1 MVYCGRPSTSCN
13 NCRAKKRRCDKAHP
27 ECGQCRR
34 MGQKCPGYRDPS
46 SLIFR
51 DESSQVID
59 KARSR
64 LNKRSASASQQSSQP
79 ASAQR
84 SPPTSHPSRAP
95 RSQPSPHH
103 FPPQRMSPVEDML
116 GDMGEAMFASNSFN
130 FDLLGF
136 NTPFNTDGG
145 LFTLSTDSSDAMMTG
160 TDPASASA
168 IHSGAVSAVDVPR
181 DYPSHRSPTGMELA
195 STAASPNGSSH
206 EGSIQR
212 PLSLPLDMI
221 GLDFFLTHY
230 VVHQSGPSTGF
241 LDYVVTIL
249 AREEG
254 HELLEGAVLAVGFSG
269 LARTTKQTDLMCRS
283 IMMYTHT
290 MERVNRALA
299 DPVAA
304 RRDST
309 IVTVLVLALYE
320 FSKASLDG
328 WKQHIDGAV
337 SLLNVRGKSQ
347 FATTTGLQIFKDV
360 FTQLLT
366 NCLRI
371 GVPMPSSLRML
382 RTEASKAFSVSDPY
396 WIGASAMVELLD
408 LYHQISPGG
417 YTYINHNPNTPVP
430 NNSSS
435 MPALSSNSSKNAAP
449 NLTIEELERF
459 LSQAL
464 DIDYRLESSFAE
476 CPPEWCY
483 AVMPNPPAPTLDT
496 TRFHGEVHH
505 LYHDVYIANVW
516 NRMRTCRIL
525 ANHAI
530 GYLLLRGANIDP
542 NWFFSNN
549 YVDRLQGVSKTMAHI
564 RADLLAAVPQLMGY
578 VTSPAQQQ
586 VQHEQQ
592 MYRPRG
598 MTPVATSDSGID
610 VGDATSPPYS
620 PTSVFGSSEPVSGYT
635 GSAAGCYFA
644 TWVLLTV
651 GCMHS
656 LTDETR
662 AWTVTQLRRIST
674 QAGFTQA
681 DDFAKFVEHHNL
693 RPPLK

>member
-1 MVYCGRPSTSCN
+1 
-13 NCRAKKRRCDKAHP
+13 
-27 ECGQCRR
+27 

-64 LNKRSASASQQSSQP
+64 INKRAGSASQQASSQSS
-79 ASAQR
+79 SAQR
-84 SPPTSHPSRAP
+84 SPVPHPANPP
-95 RSQPSPHH
+95 RSQPSPHQ
-103 FPPQRMSPVEDML
+103 FPPQKMSSVEDML
-116 GDMGEAMFASNSFN
+116 GDMGDGMFANNSFN

-136 NTPFNTDGG
+136 NTPFNTDSG
-145 LFTLSTDSSDAMMTG
+145 LFSLSTDSSDAMMTG
-160 TDPASASA
+160 TESTSASA
-168 IHSGAVSAVDVPR
+168 INSGAASAVDVPR
-181 DYPSHRSPTGMELA
+181 DGTGRGSSAGMDLA
-195 STAASPNGSSH
+195 TTAASPGGSSH
-206 EGSIQR
+206 DGSIHR

-254 HELLEGAVLAVGFSG
+254 HELLEGAVLAVGFAG

-283 IMMYTHT
+283 IMMYTRT

-337 SLLNVRGKSQ
+337 SLLNVRGKAQ
-347 FATTTGLQIFKDV
+347 FTTATGLQIFKDV

-371 GVPMPSSLRML
+371 GIPMPSSLRML
-382 RTEASKAFSVSDPY
+382 KTEASKAFSVSDPY
-396 WIGASAMVELLD
+396 WIAASSMVELLD

-417 YTYINHNPNTPVP
+417 YTFINHDPNAPIP
-430 NNSSS
+430 NAPSSAPASSANSSS
-435 MPALSSNSSKNAAP
+435 NKKAPP
-449 NLTIEELERF
+449 NLSIEDLERY

-464 DIDYRLESSFAE
+464 DIDYRLESRFAE
-476 CPPEWCY
+476 CGPEWCY
-483 AVMPNPPAPTLDT
+483 AVMQNPPPASLDT
-496 TRFHGEVHH
+496 SRFHGDVHH
-505 LYHDVYIANVW
+505 LYHDVYVANVW

-530 GYLLLRGANIDP
+530 GYLLLRGANINP

-549 YVDRLQGVSKTMAHI
+549 YVDRLQGVSKTMASI

-592 MYRPRG
+592 MYRPKG

-610 VGDATSPPYS
+610 VGDSTSPPYS
-620 PTSVFGSSEPVSGYT
+620 PTSIFGSSEPVSGYT

-662 AWTVTQLRRIST
+662 AWTVMQLKRIST

-681 DDFAKFVEHHNL
+681 EDFAKFIEHHNL

>member
-1 MVYCGRPSTSCN
+1 
-13 NCRAKKRRCDKAHP
+13 
-27 ECGQCRR
+27 

-64 LNKRSASASQQSSQP
+64 INKRSAPTSQQTSQP
-79 ASAQR
+79 SSAQR
-84 SPPTSHPSRAP
+84 SPVPHPATAP
-95 RSQPSPHH
+95 RSQPSPHQ
-103 FPPQRMSPVEDML
+103 FPPQKMSSVEDML
-116 GDMGEAMFASNSFN
+116 GDMGDGMFANNSFN

-145 LFTLSTDSSDAMMTG
+145 LFSLATDNSDAIMTG
-160 TDPASASA
+160 TDSTSASA
-168 IHSGAVSAVDVPR
+168 INSGAASAVDVPR
-181 DYPSHRSPTGMELA
+181 DTVGRSSSAGMELA
-195 STAASPNGSSH
+195 PTAASPGGSSQD
-206 EGSIQR
+206 GSIQR

-230 VVHQSGPSTGF
+230 VVHQSGPSSGF

-254 HELLEGAVLAVGFSG
+254 HELLEGAVLAVGFAG

-283 IMMYTHT
+283 IMMYTRT

-337 SLLNVRGKSQ
+337 SLLNVRGKAQ
-347 FATTTGLQIFKDV
+347 FTTPTGLQIFKDV

-366 NCLRI
+366 NCLRV
-371 GVPMPSSLRML
+371 GVPIPSSLRML

-396 WIGASAMVELLD
+396 WIAASAMVELLD

-417 YTYINHNPNTPVP
+417 YSYINHNHNAPIPG
-430 NNSSS
+430 NSSS
-435 MPALSSNSSKNAAP
+435 SATSASSSNSANKKAAL
-449 NLTIEELERF
+449 NLSIEDLERY

-464 DIDYRLESSFAE
+464 DLDYRLESSFAE
-476 CPPEWCY
+476 CQPEWCY
-483 AVMPNPPAPTLDT
+483 AIMPNPPLAALDT
-496 TRFHGEVHH
+496 SRFHGEVHH

-549 YVDRLQGVSKTMAHI
+549 YVDRLQAVSKTMALV
-564 RADLLAAVPQLMGY
+564 RADLLASVPQLMGY
-578 VTSPAQQQ
+578 VTSLAQQQ

-592 MYRPRG
+592 MYRPKG

-620 PTSVFGSSEPVSGYT
+620 PTSIFGSSEPVSGYT
-635 GSAAGCYFA
+635 GSAAGAYFA

-662 AWTVTQLRRIST
+662 AWTVNQLKRIST

-681 DDFAKFVEHHNL
+681 DDFAKFIEHHNL

>member
-1 MVYCGRPSTSCN
+1 
-13 NCRAKKRRCDKAHP
+13 
-27 ECGQCRR
+27 

-64 LNKRSASASQQSSQP
+64 INKRSAAA
-79 ASAQR
+79 ASAQQPSQSTSQQQQLR
-84 SPPTSHPSRAP
+84 SPVSQAANPP
-95 RSQPSPHH
+95 RSQPSPAY
-103 FPPQRMSPVEDML
+103 PAQKMSSVEEML
-116 GDMGEAMFASNSFN
+116 GDMGDGMFANSTFN

-145 LFTLSTDSSDAMMTG
+145 LFTMSGESSDAMMTG
-160 TDPASASA
+160 TE
-168 IHSGAVSAVDVPR
+168 SGATSALTSGAASAVDVPR
-181 DYPSHRSPTGMELA
+181 DGGRSSSGGMDLA
-195 STAASPNGSSH
+195 AAASPSSSYDGSVH
-206 EGSIQR
+206 R

-230 VVHQSGPSTGF
+230 VVHQSGPSSGF

-254 HELLEGAVLAVGFSG
+254 HELLEGAVLAVGFAG

-283 IMMYTHT
+283 IMMYTRT

-337 SLLNVRGKSQ
+337 SLLNVRGKAQ
-347 FATTTGLQIFKDV
+347 FNSPTGLQIFKDV

-371 GVPMPSSLRML
+371 GIPMPSSLRML

-396 WIGASAMVELLD
+396 WIASSAMVELLD

-417 YTYINHNPNTPVP
+417 YTFINHDPNVSVP
-430 NNSSS
+430 NSSS
-435 MPALSSNSSKNAAP
+435 SAAATSSSASANNSKKAAP
-449 NLTIEELERF
+449 NMSIEDLECY

-464 DIDYRLESSFAE
+464 DIDYRLESRFAE
-476 CPPEWCY
+476 CAPEWCY
-483 AVMPNPPAPTLDT
+483 AVMPNPLPGTADP
-496 TRFHGEVHH
+496 TRFHGDVHH
-505 LYHDVYIANVW
+505 IYHDVYVANVW

-549 YVDRLQGVSKTMAHI
+549 YVDRLQGVSKTMALI
-564 RADLLAAVPQLMGY
+564 RADLLSTVPQLMGY

-586 VQHEQQ
+586 VQQEQQ
-592 MYRPRG
+592 MYRPKG

-610 VGDATSPPYS
+610 VGDGTSPPYS
-620 PTSVFGSSEPVSGYT
+620 PTSLFGSSEPVSGYT
-635 GSAAGCYFA
+635 GSAAGAYFA

-662 AWTVTQLRRIST
+662 AWTVTQLKRISS

-681 DDFAKFVEHHNL
+681 DDFAKFIEHHNL

>member
-1 MVYCGRPSTSCN
+1 
-13 NCRAKKRRCDKAHP
+13 
-27 ECGQCRR
+27 

-103 FPPQRMSPVEDML
+103 FPPQKMSPVEDML

-136 NTPFNTDGG
+136 NTPFNTDSG

-160 TDPASASA
+160 TDSASASA

-435 MPALSSNSSKNAAP
+435 MPALSSNSPKNAAP

-483 AVMPNPPAPTLDT
+483 AVMPNPPAPTFDT

>member
-1 MVYCGRPSTSCN
+1 
-13 NCRAKKRRCDKAHP
+13 
-27 ECGQCRR
+27 

-64 LNKRSASASQQSSQP
+64 MNKRSVLASQQTSQSS
-79 ASAQR
+79 SAQR
-84 SPPTSHPSRAP
+84 TPIPHPTTAP
-95 RSQPSPHH
+95 RSQPPPHQY
-103 FPPQRMSPVEDML
+103 PPQKMSTVEDML
-116 GDMGEAMFASNSFN
+116 SDMGDSMFANNSFN

-145 LFTLSTDSSDAMMTG
+145 LFSLSTDSSDAMMTG
-160 TDPASASA
+160 SHSTTASA
-168 IHSGAVSAVDVPR
+168 INSGAASAVDVPR
-181 DYPSHRSPTGMELA
+181 DAPGCGMELGP
-195 STAASPNGSSH
+195 TTNSPGGSSH
-206 EGSIQR
+206 EGSIQP

-230 VVHQSGPSTGF
+230 VVHQSGPSSGF

-254 HELLEGAVLAVGFSG
+254 HELLEGAVLAVGFAG

-283 IMMYTHT
+283 ILMYTRT

-320 FSKASLDG
+320 FSKASLEG

-337 SLLNVRGKSQ
+337 SLLNVRGKAQ
-347 FATTTGLQIFKDV
+347 FTTSTGLQIFKDV

-366 NCLRI
+366 NCLRVGI
-371 GVPMPSSLRML
+371 PMPSSLRML

-396 WIGASAMVELLD
+396 WVATSAMVELLD

-417 YTYINHNPNTPVP
+417 YSYINHNPNGSAP
-430 NNSSS
+430 NSSTS
-435 MPALSSNSSKNAAP
+435 STSSNQKPAL
-449 NLTIEELERF
+449 NLSIEDLERH
-459 LSQAL
+459 LSHAL

-483 AVMPNPPAPTLDT
+483 AIMANPLPTTLDT

-549 YVDRLQGVSKTMAHI
+549 YVDRLQGVSKTMAHL
-564 RADLLAAVPQLMGY
+564 RTDLIAAVPQLMGY

-592 MYRPRG
+592 MYRPKG
-598 MTPVATSDSGID
+598 MTPVATSDSGVD
-610 VGDATSPPYS
+610 VGDAISPPYS
-620 PTSVFGSSEPVSGYT
+620 PTSIFGSSEPVSGYT
-635 GSAAGCYFA
+635 GSAAGAYFA

-656 LTDETR
+656 LTEETR
-662 AWTVTQLRRIST
+662 AWTVNQLKRIST

-681 DDFAKFVEHHNL
+681 DDFAKFIEHHNL

>member
-1 MVYCGRPSTSCN
+1 
-13 NCRAKKRRCDKAHP
+13 
-27 ECGQCRR
+27 

-103 FPPQRMSPVEDML
+103 FPPQKMSPVEDML

-136 NTPFNTDGG
+136 NTPFNTDSG

-160 TDPASASA
+160 TDSASASA

-435 MPALSSNSSKNAAP
+435 MPALSSNSPKNATP

>member
-1 MVYCGRPSTSCN
+1 
-13 NCRAKKRRCDKAHP
+13 
-27 ECGQCRR
+27 

-59 KARSR
+59 KARSKI
-64 LNKRSASASQQSSQP
+64 NKRSAAAAAAATQQQQLSQT
-79 ASAQR
+79 AHR
-84 SPPTSHPSRAP
+84 SPIPQLANPP
-95 RSQPSPHH
+95 RSQPT
-103 FPPQRMSPVEDML
+103 PPQQYPLPQKMPAVEDML
-116 GDMGEAMFASNSFN
+116 GDMGDGMFSNGTFN

-136 NTPFNTDGG
+136 NSPFNAEGG

-160 TDPASASA
+160 TDSTVASGMNSTAASM
-168 IHSGAVSAVDVPR
+168 VDVPR
-181 DYPSHRSPTGMELA
+181 GEVPGRTSSTTGMDLTMA
-195 STAASPNGSSH
+195 GSPGSSH
-206 EGSIQR
+206 DGSIHR

-230 VVHQSGPSTGF
+230 VVHQSGPSSGF

-254 HELLEGAVLAVGFSG
+254 HELLEGAVLAVGFAG

-283 IMMYTHT
+283 IMMYTRT

-328 WKQHIDGAV
+328 WRQHIDGAV

-347 FATTTGLQIFKDV
+347 FNSSTGLQIFKDV

-371 GVPMPSSLRML
+371 GIPMPSSLRML

-396 WIGASAMVELLD
+396 WIASSAMVELLD

-417 YTYINHNPNTPVP
+417 YTFINHNPTTPIP
-430 NNSSS
+430 SSLAAS
-435 MPALSSNSSKNAAP
+435 AQSGAAGNQSKKSQP
-449 NLTIEELERF
+449 NLSIEDLERY

-464 DIDYRLESSFAE
+464 DIDYRLESRFAE
-476 CPPEWCY
+476 CSPEWCY
-483 AVMPNPPAPTLDT
+483 TVMPNPMPLNSDSG
-496 TRFHGEVHH
+496 RFHGDVHH
-505 LYHDVYIANVW
+505 IYHDVYIANVW

-530 GYLLLRGANIDP
+530 GYLLLRGANLDP

-549 YVDRLQGVSKTMAHI
+549 YVDRLQNVSKTMAYI
-564 RADLLAAVPQLMGY
+564 RSDLIAAVPQLMGF
-578 VTSPAQQQ
+578 VTSQAQQQ
-586 VQHEQQ
+586 VQQEQQ
-592 MYRPRG
+592 MYRPKG

-610 VGDATSPPYS
+610 VGDHNSPNSPPYS
-620 PTSVFGSSEPVSGYT
+620 PTSLFGSSDPVSGYT
-635 GSAAGCYFA
+635 GSAAGAYFA

-662 AWTVTQLRRIST
+662 AWTVTQLKRIST

-681 DDFAKFVEHHNL
+681 DDFAKFIEHHNL

>member
-64 LNKRSASASQQSSQP
+64 INKRSAPAPQQTQTSQP
-79 ASAQR
+79 SSGQR
-84 SPPTSHPSRAP
+84 SPVPHPASAP
-95 RSQPSPHH
+95 RSQPAPHQ
-103 FPPQRMSPVEDML
+103 FPPQKMSSVEDML
-116 GDMGEAMFASNSFN
+116 GDMGDGMFANNSFN

-145 LFTLSTDSSDAMMTG
+145 LFSLSTDSSDAMMTG
-160 TDPASASA
+160 TDSTSASA
-168 IHSGAVSAVDVPR
+168 INSGAASAVDVPR
-181 DYPSHRSPTGMELA
+181 DATGRASSGGMELA
-195 STAASPNGSSH
+195 ATATSPAGSSH
-206 EGSIQR
+206 DGSIQR

-230 VVHQSGPSTGF
+230 VVHQSGPSSGF

-254 HELLEGAVLAVGFSG
+254 HELLEGAVLAVGFAG

-283 IMMYTHT
+283 IMMYTRT

-347 FATTTGLQIFKDV
+347 FTTSTGLQIFKDV

-371 GVPMPSSLRML
+371 GIPMPSSLRML

-396 WIGASAMVELLD
+396 WVAASAMVELLD

-417 YTYINHNPNTPVP
+417 YSYISHDPNASVSNT
-430 NNSSS
+430 SSS
-435 MPALSSNSSKNAAP
+435 AAPTSNKKAAP
-449 NLTIEELERF
+449 NLSIEDLERY

-464 DIDYRLESSFAE
+464 DIDYRLESRFAE

-483 AVMPNPPAPTLDT
+483 AVMSNPSPANLDT

-505 LYHDVYIANVW
+505 LYHDVYVANVW

-549 YVDRLQGVSKTMAHI
+549 YVDRLQGVSRTMAHI

-592 MYRPRG
+592 MYRPKG

-620 PTSVFGSSEPVSGYT
+620 PTSIFGSTEPVSGYT

-662 AWTVTQLRRIST
+662 AWTVTQLKRIST

-681 DDFAKFVEHHNL
+681 DDFAKFIEHHNL

>member
-1 MVYCGRPSTSCN
+1 
-13 NCRAKKRRCDKAHP
+13 
-27 ECGQCRR
+27 

-59 KARSR
+59 KARSKM
-64 LNKRSASASQQSSQP
+64 NKRTALASQQSAQSAQSSQSS
-79 ASAQR
+79 SAQR
-84 SPPTSHPSRAP
+84 SPVPQPANAP

-103 FPPQRMSPVEDML
+103 FPQQKMSSVEDML
-116 GDMGEAMFASNSFN
+116 GDMGDGMFANNSFN

-136 NTPFNTDGG
+136 NTPFNTDSG
-145 LFTLSTDSSDAMMTG
+145 LFSLSTDSSDAMMTG
-160 TDPASASA
+160 TDSTTASAMN
-168 IHSGAVSAVDVPR
+168 SGAASAVDVPR
-181 DYPSHRSPTGMELA
+181 DGTGRASSTGMELA
-195 STAASPNGSSH
+195 AHTTSPAGSSH
-206 EGSIQR
+206 DGSIQR

-230 VVHQSGPSTGF
+230 VVHQSGPSSGF

-254 HELLEGAVLAVGFSG
+254 HELLEGAVLAVGFAG

-283 IMMYTHT
+283 IMMYTRT

-320 FSKASLDG
+320 FSKASLEG

-347 FATTTGLQIFKDV
+347 FTTPTGLQIFKDV

-366 NCLRI
+366 NCLRV
-371 GVPMPSSLRML
+371 GTPMPSSLRML

-396 WIGASAMVELLD
+396 WVAASAMVELLD

-417 YTYINHNPNTPVP
+417 YSYINHDPNTPIP

-435 MPALSSNSSKNAAP
+435 SSAPNSSHKKATP
-449 NLTIEELERF
+449 NLSIEDLERY

-483 AVMPNPPAPTLDT
+483 AVMQNPPPAHLDT
-496 TRFHGEVHH
+496 TRFHGQVHH
-505 LYHDVYIANVW
+505 LYHDVHVANVW

-592 MYRPRG
+592 MYRPKG

-620 PTSVFGSSEPVSGYT
+620 PTSIFGSSEPVSGYT

-662 AWTVTQLRRIST
+662 AWTVTQLRRISS

-681 DDFAKFVEHHNL
+681 DDFAKFIEHHNL

>member
-64 LNKRSASASQQSSQP
+64 LNKRSAPASQQSSQP

-103 FPPQRMSPVEDML
+103 FPPQKMSPVEDML

-136 NTPFNTDGG
+136 NTPFNTDSG
-145 LFTLSTDSSDAMMTG
+145 LFTLSTDNSDAMMTG
-160 TDPASASA
+160 TDSASASA

-408 LYHQISPGG
+408 LYHQISPSG

-435 MPALSSNSSKNAAP
+435 MPALSSNSPKNAAP

>member
-1 MVYCGRPSTSCN
+1 
-13 NCRAKKRRCDKAHP
+13 
-27 ECGQCRR
+27 

-64 LNKRSASASQQSSQP
+64 INKRSAPASQQPSQTS
-79 ASAQR
+79 SAQR
-84 SPPTSHPSRAP
+84 SPIPHPAPAP

-103 FPPQRMSPVEDML
+103 QFAPQKMSTVEDML
-116 GDMGEAMFASNSFN
+116 GDMGDGMFANNSFN

-145 LFTLSTDSSDAMMTG
+145 LFNLSTDSSDAMMTG
-160 TDPASASA
+160 TDSTSASA
-168 IHSGAVSAVDVPR
+168 IHSGAASAVDVPR
-181 DYPSHRSPTGMELA
+181 DAAAGRASSAGMDLAPAAVSPG
-195 STAASPNGSSH
+195 GSSH

-230 VVHQSGPSTGF
+230 VVHQSGPSSGF

-254 HELLEGAVLAVGFSG
+254 HELLEGAVLAVGFAG

-283 IMMYTHT
+283 IMMYTRT

-337 SLLNVRGKSQ
+337 SLLNVRGKAQ
-347 FATTTGLQIFKDV
+347 FTTPTGLQIFKDV

-366 NCLRI
+366 NCLRVGI
-371 GVPMPSSLRML
+371 PMPSSLRML

-396 WIGASAMVELLD
+396 WIAASAMVELLD

-417 YTYINHNPNTPVP
+417 YSYINHNPGAIIPT
-430 NNSSS
+430 NSSS
-435 MPALSSNSSKNAAP
+435 SSPPTSSNSSSNKKAAP
-449 NLTIEELERF
+449 NLSIEDLERY

-464 DIDYRLESSFAE
+464 DIDYRLESRFAE

-483 AVMPNPPAPTLDT
+483 AVMPNSPPATLDT

-505 LYHDVYIANVW
+505 LYHDVHIANVW

-549 YVDRLQGVSKTMAHI
+549 YVDRLQGVSKTMALI
-564 RADLLAAVPQLMGY
+564 RADLLASVPQLMGY

-592 MYRPRG
+592 MYRPKG

-620 PTSVFGSSEPVSGYT
+620 PTSIFGSSDPVSGYT

-662 AWTVTQLRRIST
+662 AWTVNQLKRIST

-681 DDFAKFVEHHNL
+681 DDFAKFIEHHNL